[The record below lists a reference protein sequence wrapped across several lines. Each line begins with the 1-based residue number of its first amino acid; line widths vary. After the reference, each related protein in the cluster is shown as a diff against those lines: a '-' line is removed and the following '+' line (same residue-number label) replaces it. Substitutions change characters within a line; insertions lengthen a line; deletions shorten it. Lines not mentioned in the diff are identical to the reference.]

1 MLDNG
6 NKDKNIVFG
15 VNPVLESFRA
25 PTDDILEVLISDAAD
40 RQVLRVIKT
49 EALRLGLRVVL
60 VAPKFLDQLVGSRRH
75 QGVVV
80 RVKPFKYFLLNDLL
94 SDGSLGSPAQRVLLL
109 DGLTDPRN
117 FGALLRTAEAVG
129 IRDVIIPK
137 DRSVDVTPVVI
148 KASAGA
154 AQHLR
159 IAKVTNLRRAI
170 TSLKEAGYWVVGL
183 DAESG
188 ETIYDR
194 SYPSKLA
201 VVLGNEGKGIRPVIL
216 GECDFTVSIPMAGK
230 VASLNVAVA
239 GAVFFYEILRQ
250 ARSIDKLVSKSY

>member
-1 MLDNG
+1 MPNV
-6 NKDKNIVFG
+6 KDKNIVFG
-15 VNPVLESFRA
+15 VNAVLESFRA
-25 PTDDILEVLISDAAD
+25 MADDIQEVLISDVAD
-40 RQVLRVIKT
+40 RQNLRMIKS
-49 EALRLGLRVVL
+49 EALRLNLPTVL
-60 VAPKFLDQLVGSRRH
+60 VSRKSLDQLVASQKH

-80 RVKPFKYFLLNDLL
+80 RVKPFKYFALESFL
-94 SDGSLGSPAQRVLLL
+94 SDETSDSTPQCLLLL

-129 IRDVIIPK
+129 IRHVIIPK
-137 DRSVDVTPVVI
+137 DRAVDVTPVVT

-154 AQHLR
+154 VQHLR

-170 TSLKEAGYWVVGL
+170 KSVKEAGYWIVGL
-183 DAESG
+183 DAESA

-201 VVLGNEGKGIRPVIL
+201 LVLGNEGTGIRPLIL
-216 GECDFTVSIPMAGK
+216 GECDFTVSIPMLGK
-230 VASLNVAVA
+230 VASLNVSVA

-250 ARSIDKLVSKSY
+250 GRVIDKLISKSY

>member
-1 MLDNG
+1 MLNDNCK
-6 NKDKNIVFG
+6 NKNIVFG
-15 VNPVLESFRA
+15 VNPVLERFRA
-25 PTDDILEVLISDAAD
+25 STDDIQEVLISDAVD
-40 RQVLRVIKT
+40 RQPLRIIKS
-49 EALRLGLRVVL
+49 EALRLGLRVVS
-60 VAPKFLDQLVGSRRH
+60 VAPKFLDRLVGTQKH

-80 RVKPFKYFLLNDLL
+80 RVKPFYYFSLDDFL
-94 SDGSLGSPAQRVLLL
+94 SDPSMVQRILIL

-129 IRDVIIPK
+129 IRDVIIPR
-137 DRSVDVTPVVI
+137 DRAVDVTPVVM

-159 IAKVTNLRRAI
+159 IAKVTNLRRALG
-170 TSLKEAGYWVVGL
+170 SLKGVGYWIVGL
-183 DAESG
+183 DGESA

-194 SYPSKLA
+194 SYPLKLA

-216 GECDFTVSIPMAGK
+216 GECDFTASIPMLGK

-250 ARSIDKLVSKSY
+250 ARAVDNRV

>member
-40 RQVLRVIKT
+40 RQVLRVIKM

-117 FGALLRTAEAVG
+117 FGARKMGNYMPATG
-129 IRDVIIPK
+129 WGSICTWW
-137 DRSVDVTPVVI
+137 RSSPSGC
-148 KASAGA
+148 AS
-154 AQHLR
+154 
-159 IAKVTNLRRAI
+159 
-170 TSLKEAGYWVVGL
+170 
-183 DAESG
+183 
-188 ETIYDR
+188 
-194 SYPSKLA
+194 SK
-201 VVLGNEGKGIRPVIL
+201 
-216 GECDFTVSIPMAGK
+216 TWH
-230 VASLNVAVA
+230 
-239 GAVFFYEILRQ
+239 
-250 ARSIDKLVSKSY
+250 

>member
-1 MLDNG
+1 MLND
-6 NKDKNIVFG
+6 KDKNIVFG

-25 PTDDILEVLISDAAD
+25 LADDIQEVLLSDAAD

-49 EALRLGLRVVL
+49 EALRLGLRIVL
-60 VAPKFLDQLVGSRRH
+60 VAPKFLDQLVGSQKH
-75 QGVVV
+75 QGVIV
-80 RVKPFKYFLLNDLL
+80 RVKPFKYFTLDDFL
-94 SDGSLGSPAQRVLLL
+94 SDGSLASTSQRILLL

-154 AQHLR
+154 TQHLR
-159 IAKVTNLRRAI
+159 IAKVTNLRRAL
-170 TSLKEAGYWVVGL
+170 TSLKEVGYWIVGL
-183 DAESG
+183 NAESG

-201 VVLGNEGKGIRPVIL
+201 VVLGSEGKGIRPVIL
-216 GECDFTVSIPMAGK
+216 RECDFTVSIPMGGK
-230 VASLNVAVA
+230 IASLNVAVA

-250 ARSIDKLVSKSY
+250 ARSVDKLVSKSY